1 MEYFP
6 YILSG
11 LALLAAVVN
20 FILLMRE
27 KKRSEKRNA
36 AALQYV
42 DNRCDGYY
50 NKISLRLSDE
60 RAFVNERFESQST
73 IVDNISIKVDKLEH
87 GIVPDY
93 AEAIAAKEAVDDF
106 NKGLSAIM
114 GFDPIA
120 AVRKSREERMGGGN

>member
-1 MEYFP
+1 MDYFP

-20 FILLMRE
+20 FILLKRE
-27 KKRSEKRNA
+27 KKRSDKRNTA
-36 AALQYV
+36 VLQYV
-42 DNRCDGYY
+42 DNRVDGFY
-50 NKISLRLSDE
+50 NKVSVQIK
-60 RAFVNERFESQST
+60 NEREAVNDRFE
-73 IVDNISIKVDKLEH
+73 KVRREIENLNS

-93 AEAIAAKEAVDDF
+93 NEALAAKEAVDDF

-120 AVRKSREERMGGGN
+120 AVKKSREERMGG

>member
-1 MEYFP
+1 MAYFP

-27 KKRSEKRNA
+27 KKRSDKRNTA
-36 AALQYV
+36 VLQYV
-42 DNRCDGYY
+42 DSRCDGFY
-50 NKISLRLSDE
+50 NKIYVQLMHE
-60 RAFVNERFESQST
+60 RDFAKDRFE
-73 IVDNISIKVDKLEH
+73 KVSEEIQKLKD

-93 AEAIAAKEAVDDF
+93 EEALAAKEAVDDF

-120 AVRKSREERMGGGN
+120 AVRKSREERMGGGS

>member
-1 MEYFP
+1 MDYFP

-27 KKRSEKRNA
+27 KKRSDKRNTA
-36 AALQYV
+36 VLQYV
-42 DNRCDGYY
+42 DNRADGFY
-50 NKISLRLSDE
+50 NKVSVQIK
-60 RAFVNERFESQST
+60 NEREAVNDRFE
-73 IVDNISIKVDKLEH
+73 KVRREIENLNS

-93 AEAIAAKEAVDDF
+93 NEALAAKEAVDDF

-120 AVRKSREERMGGGN
+120 AVKKSREERMGG